1 LVLEVV
7 GHECAAMVVTECKT
21 ACGPGRNGAKL
32 GFNCHADSL
41 GSGVAITNLGNVPPH
56 PFGVPVVDDGEQP
69 DLAVQHGRDL
79 RRVGAPHQVW
89 RLGDDVTVVGCALAR
104 QVAVW
109 RQQAILPHQPQH
121 PLAGNSNVIEHAQ
134 PRPYLAMT
142 LTNPGRTLEIGMD
155 CAQQR
160 SV

>member
-1 LVLEVV
+1 
-7 GHECAAMVVTECKT
+7 MVVTERKT
-21 ACGPGRNGAKL
+21 ACDPGCNGAEL
-32 GFNCHADSL
+32 GFNGHADSL